1 MSDRKGFGI
10 DGMQIGF
17 YWLVAKTQ
25 RDMNLG
31 IDRRKLHSLIE
42 EIDPKKYRYYLS
54 SNCAEAVGLFDWLW

>member
-42 EIDPKKYRYYLS
+42 EIDPKK
-54 SNCAEAVGLFDWLW
+54 